1 MIRLLDMSHN
11 FCCLLVKLHLKS
23 FRSLTNCP
31 RFTMDGRRNE
41 LLLDPALQQA
51 DARHQAGQNGILKGG
66 RHAPV
71 AQQEQAGSSAS
82 AQDILKDYDLAVE
95 RAQTWTMSA
104 RFGFNAMLA
113 SSDYKNKL
121 RLKPEK
127 KDRIVHFLT
136 KPDAKSR
143 ERDRS
148 DAQAKHQAQNWL
160 CQDGILYRK
169 ESRLQYPRRHVGAD
183 EVFDI
188 LTAEH
193 LRSGHHGR
201 DKMLKILESKYIGY
215 TKDELMYVL
224 DHCLACSSKHI
235 RGAAARRKG
244 LKQGNESSTLIEAEE

>member
-1 MIRLLDMSHN
+1 
-11 FCCLLVKLHLKS
+11 
-23 FRSLTNCP
+23 
-31 RFTMDGRRNE
+31 MDGRRNN

-51 DARHQAGQNGILKGG
+51 TARHESGQNDTLDKGEPLEA
-66 RHAPV
+66 HE
-71 AQQEQAGSSAS
+71 EQATVGTSTVEH
-82 AQDILKDYDLAVE
+82 DILQDYNIAVE
-95 RAQTWTMSA
+95 RAQTWTMTS

-127 KDRIVHFLT
+127 RDRIIHFLT
-136 KPDAKSR
+136 EPDAKSR
-143 ERDRS
+143 ERDRA

-160 CQDGILYRK
+160 YQDGVLYRK
-169 ESRLQYPRRHVGAD
+169 ESRLQHPRRHVGAN

-193 LRSGHHGR
+193 LKSGHHGR

-215 TKDELMYVL
+215 TKDEVMYVL
-224 DHCLACSSKHI
+224 DHCLACSSKQI

-244 LKQGNESSTLIEAEE
+244 LKQGNESSLPIGTDR